1 MARKTQKTKTA
12 RRLADLKVDP
22 RKANTVKGGGKSAQP
37 TVSEI
42 TITKTV
48 DSSTPKLM

>member
-1 MARKTQKTKTA
+1 MARKTQKTKSPWQ
-12 RRLADLKVDP
+12 LADLKVDP
-22 RKANTVKGGGKSAQP
+22 HKANTVKGGGKIAQP